1 MGVSIQ
7 HQELCLNSNP
17 ELSIEIGIASTDE
30 ERDEIFRLRYRIY
43 VEEMLRKPFSVDHR
57 NKLLFDELD
66 TWAVLV
72 YAKVGSEIIGTM
84 RANIGSINDF
94 PLSLVETLQMDR
106 FHSYFKEK
114 SESLVS
120 FGSKLM
126 VLQRYRNSTATHQ
139 LLAKGYEIYCNHHVQ
154 FNFGGCNFYLLR
166 FYEQM
171 GYRRLGRGFV
181 DPGYG
186 LLHPFVLLVDDIHH
200 LKLVRSPY
208 FRIARKRSDADSS
221 SVKWFEKE
229 FARDSAVMNSQLVT
243 EEELW
248 SFLCNRLGERPGD
261 VIQAFQGIDVE
272 MLKKLLYR
280 CSVIVQCYAGDK
292 ITTSGLLSEELNI
305 VLSGRVFDGDK
316 IIFPGQHFGVVGIA
330 DSAIQKTDSISVIS
344 TEIIVISRQYFR
356 KFGMSHPKEAN
367 QILTNLKKKFN
378 NI

>member
-7 HQELCLNSNP
+7 HQELCLNSNS

-30 ERDEIFRLRYRIY
+30 ERDEIFRLRYQIY

-94 PLSLVETLQMDR
+94 PVNLVETLQMDR
-106 FHSYFKEK
+106 FHSYFKDK
-114 SESLVS
+114 GESLVS

-186 LLHPFVLLVDDIHH
+186 LLHPFVLLVDDVQH

-208 FRIARKRSDADSS
+208 FRTARKRSVTDSS
-221 SVKWFEKE
+221 SRQWFTKE
-229 FARDSAVMNSQLVT
+229 FARDPAVLNSQLVS

-248 SFLCNRLGERPGD
+248 NFLRNRLGERPED
-261 VIQAFQGIDVE
+261 TIQAFQGVAAEI
-272 MLKKLLYR
+272 LKKLLCR
-280 CSVIVQCYAGDK
+280 CAVIVKCYANDK
-292 ITTSGLLSEELNI
+292 ITSRGLLSEELNI
-305 VLSGRVFDGDK
+305 VLSGRVLSGDK
-316 IIFPGQHFGVVGIA
+316 MIFPGEHFGVVGIA
-330 DSAIQKTDSISVIS
+330 DSTIQMTDSISVIS

-356 KFGMSHPKEAN
+356 KFSMSHPKEAN
-367 QILTNLKKKFN
+367 QILTNLKN
-378 NI
+378 NL

>member
-1 MGVSIQ
+1 MGVGVSIQ
-7 HQELCLNSNP
+7 HQGLCLNSNP

-30 ERDEIFRLRYRIY
+30 EKDEIFRLRYKIY
-43 VEEMLRKPFSVDHR
+43 VEEMLRKPFFVDHR

-94 PLSLVETLQMDR
+94 PVNLVETLQMDR
-106 FHSYFKEK
+106 FQSYFKDK
-114 SESLVS
+114 GESLVS

-154 FNFGGCNFYLLR
+154 FNFGGYNFYLLR

-186 LLHPFVLLVDDIHH
+186 LLHPFVLLVDDVQH

-208 FRIARKRSDADSS
+208 FRTARKRSVTDSS
-221 SVKWFEKE
+221 SRQWFIRE
-229 FARDSAVMNSQLVT
+229 FARDPAVLNSQLVT

-248 SFLCNRLGERPGD
+248 NFLCNRLGERPED
-261 VIQAFQGIDVE
+261 TIQAFQGVDAEI
-272 MLKKLLYR
+272 LKKLLYR
-280 CSVIVQCYAGDK
+280 CAVIVNCYAGDK
-292 ITTSGLLSEELNI
+292 ILSSGLLSEELNI
-305 VLSGRVFDGDK
+305 VLSGRVLYGDK
-316 IIFPGQHFGVVGIA
+316 MIFPGEHFGVVGIA
-330 DSAIQKTDSISVIS
+330 DPAIQMTDSTSVIS

-356 KFGMSHPKEAN
+356 KFSMSHPKEAN
-367 QILTNLKKKFN
+367 QILTNLKN
-378 NI
+378 NL

>member
-7 HQELCLNSNP
+7 QQKLCLNSNS
-17 ELSIEIGIASTDE
+17 ELSIEIGIASTKE

-43 VEEMLRKPFSVDHR
+43 VEEMLRQPFSADHR
-57 NKLLFDELD
+57 KKLLFDEFD
-66 TWAVLV
+66 PWAVLV
-72 YAKVGSEIIGTM
+72 YAKVGTEIIGTM
-84 RANIGSINDF
+84 RANIGAINDF
-94 PLSLVETLQMDR
+94 PLDLVETLQMDR
-106 FHSYFKEK
+106 FYSYFKER

-186 LLHPFVLLVDDIHH
+186 LLHPFVLLVDDVQH

-208 FRIARKRSDADSS
+208 FRIARKRSSTDSS
-221 SVKWFEKE
+221 SIQWFTKE
-229 FARDSAVMNSQLVT
+229 FARDPAVMNSQLVT
-243 EEELW
+243 EDELW
-248 SFLCNRLGERPGD
+248 NFLRNRLGERPED
-261 VIQAFQGIDVE
+261 IIQAFQGIDAE
-272 MLKKLLYR
+272 ILKKLLCR

-292 ITTSGLLSEELNI
+292 IVSSGLLSEELNI
-305 VLSGRVFDGDK
+305 VLSGRVLSGDK
-316 IIFPGQHFGVVGIA
+316 MIFPGQHFGVVGIA
-330 DSAIQKTDSISVIS
+330 NSAIQMTDSISVIS

-356 KFGMSHPKEAN
+356 KFSMAHPKEAN
-367 QILTNLKKKFN
+367 QILTNLKNHF
-378 NI
+378 